1 MVKKVMLV
9 MFFVAGISLF
19 GDVVFTYPDYYYV
32 EDQNKGFRLLL
43 GGIPSS
49 IQRFYGDFEEQEL
62 LLEATEP
69 KYKIWREVY
78 SDGFT
83 IIYDTYNSII
93 TSIKIKS
100 ESFVTSKGI
109 RIGSL
114 KDEVL
119 DIYGFPTYENTKNGN
134 QYYFYE
140 SFFNEIN
147 RSEIESTVIGFIF
160 KDNLVYEISLD
171 IICFV

>member
-1 MVKKVMLV
+1 MIKKIMLV
-9 MFFVAGISLF
+9 MFFVAGVSLF

-32 EDQNKGFRLLL
+32 EDQNTGFRLLL
-43 GGIPSS
+43 GGVPSY

-62 LLEATEP
+62 LLEATDP
-69 KYKIWREVY
+69 KYQIWREKY

-83 IIYDTYNSII
+83 IIYDTYDLII

-119 DIYGFPTYENTKNGN
+119 DIYGFPTYDQTSNVN
-134 QYYFYE
+134 QFFYYE

-147 RSEIESTVIGFIF
+147 LIEGEKTVITFLFNDNIVSEIILAIKCTV
-160 KDNLVYEISLD
+160 
-171 IICFV
+171 